1 MSLFQVVIL
10 VCAMTMPRGDCQPD
24 TALDVI
30 RGPDAQNE
38 LMCGFH
44 GQAYLASSA
53 IGRRL
58 RTDEYVKI
66 KCTRTGIGV
75 ANVG

>member
-10 VCAMTMPRGDCQPD
+10 VCAMTTAHRDCQPD

-30 RGPDAQNE
+30 QGPEAQNE

-44 GQAYLASSA
+44 GQAYLASTA

-58 RTDEYVKI
+58 HEGEYVKI